1 MAFVVEV
8 DIETEFSAACMPQFA
23 FEVLAD
29 VPFSV
34 SHFPKVDKLTDLGDG
49 KYRWE
54 MEKIGIDRYAIQT
67 IYASKYTSD
76 PDKLTVKWT
85 PVKGEGNAQVSGK
98 WTLKEKKGETVL
110 KLTTHGEMELPLP
123 SLVKFAVAPIVRSQ
137 FESMVEEYAQNL
149 VKTLESG
156 KKPKAKAKAAAKKK

>member
-8 DIETEFSAACMPQFA
+8 DIEREFAAACTADFA

-34 SHFPKVDKLTDLGDG
+34 SHFPKVEKLTDLGG
-49 KYRWE
+49 GTYRWE
-54 MEKIGIDRYAIQT
+54 MEKIGVNQYFLQT
-67 IYASKYTSD
+67 VYASKYTSD
-76 PDKLTVKWT
+76 ADKHTVKWT

-98 WTLKEKKGETVL
+98 WTMKEKAGTTTL

-123 SLVKFAVAPIVRSQ
+123 SLVKFVVAPIVKAQ
-137 FESMVEEYAQNL
+137 FESMVDEYIVNL
-149 VKTLESG
+149 TKTLESG
-156 KKPKAKAKAAAKKK
+156 KKPKAKAKAKKK